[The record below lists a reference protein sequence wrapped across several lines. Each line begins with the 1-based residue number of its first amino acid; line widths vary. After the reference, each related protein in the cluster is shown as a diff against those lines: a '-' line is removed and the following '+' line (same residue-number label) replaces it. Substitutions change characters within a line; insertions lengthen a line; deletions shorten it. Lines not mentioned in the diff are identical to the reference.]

1 MGTTVSSPIMARLDR
16 VSDGSLRDVSFALEE
31 GGSAKILLASED
43 RKNELLAAL
52 TGLRRPGAGSVFL
65 LGEDL
70 YALKEKER
78 LRLFQRIGV
87 VPSDGGMISNLK
99 AWENMLLPA
108 WYHRGLT
115 AEQAE
120 RPVAE
125 IFDQLGPG
133 ESGLKQRMGELPD
146 RLSLYERRVV
156 ALARA
161 MLMEPD
167 ILIYDFTFTGLERD
181 AAQQLMKLTG
191 EFHGRKAGR
200 VSLYLCPDDAVSARL
215 TADQTITLAH

>member
-1 MGTTVSSPIMARLDR
+1 MIRFEHVTRGPIRNLSFELDR
-16 VSDGSLRDVSFALEE
+16 
-31 GGSAKILLASED
+31 GGTAKILFDSED
-43 RKNELLAAL
+43 RKNQFFRLLA
-52 TGLRRPGAGSVFL
+52 GRRRPETGKILFFD
-65 LGEDL
+65 EDL
-70 YALKEKER
+70 FAREEDER
-78 LRLFQRIGV
+78 VALFQRIGV
-87 VPSDGGMISNLK
+87 VPADGGMISNLK
-99 AWENMLLPA
+99 AWENLLLPA

-133 ESGLKQRMGELPD
+133 ETGLKQRMGELPD

-181 AAQQLMKLTG
+181 AAQRLMKLTS
-191 EFHGRKAGR
+191 EYHGRKAGR

-215 TADQTITLAH
+215 TADQIITLAH

>member
-1 MGTTVSSPIMARLDR
+1 MIRFDHVTRGPIRNLSFELDR
-16 VSDGSLRDVSFALEE
+16 
-31 GGSAKILLASED
+31 GGTAKILFDSED
-43 RKNELLAAL
+43 RKNQLFRLLA
-52 TGLRRPGAGSVFL
+52 GRRRPETGNILFF
-65 LGEDL
+65 GEDL
-70 YALKEKER
+70 FAREEDER
-78 LRLFQRIGV
+78 VALFQRIGV
-87 VPSDGGMISNLK
+87 VPADGGLISNLK
-99 AWENMLLPA
+99 AWENLLLPA
-108 WYHRGLT
+108 WYHHGLT

-133 ESGLKQRMGELPD
+133 EAGLKQRMGELPD

-167 ILIYDFTFTGLERD
+167 ILIYDFTFAGLERD
-181 AAQQLMKLTG
+181 VAQQLMKLTG
-191 EFHGRKAGR
+191 EYHSRKAGR

-215 TADQTITLAH
+215 AADQTITLAH

>member
-1 MGTTVSSPIMARLDR
+1 MVRFESVTKGPVRNLSFDFESGGT
-16 VSDGSLRDVSFALEE
+16 
-31 GGSAKILLASED
+31 AKILFDSED
-43 RKNELLAAL
+43 RKNILFGLLA
-52 TGLRRPGAGSVFL
+52 GLQRPEAGKVLFF
-65 LGEDL
+65 GEDL
-70 YALKEKER
+70 FAHEEKER
-78 LRLFQRIGV
+78 LALFQRIGV
-87 VPSDGGMISNLK
+87 VPAHGGLISNLK
-99 AWENMLLPA
+99 AWENLLLPA

-115 AEQAE
+115 ADQAE

-133 ESGLKQRMGELPD
+133 ETGLKQRMGELPGQ
-146 RLSLYERRVV
+146 LSVYERRVV

-181 AAQQLMKLTG
+181 AAQRLMKLTG
-191 EFHGRKAGR
+191 EFQGRKDGR

-215 TADQTITLAH
+215 VADSTITLTQ

>member
-1 MGTTVSSPIMARLDR
+1 MIRFERVTKGPVRNLSFDLD
-16 VSDGSLRDVSFALEE
+16 SGS
-31 GGSAKILLASED
+31 SAKILFDSED
-43 RKNELLAAL
+43 RKNILFGLLA
-52 TGLRRPGAGSVFL
+52 GLRRPEAGKVLFF
-65 LGEDL
+65 GEDL
-70 YALKEKER
+70 FAHEEKER
-78 LRLFQRIGV
+78 LALFQRIGM
-87 VPSDGGMISNLK
+87 VPAHGGLISNLK
-99 AWENMLLPA
+99 AWENLLLPA

-133 ESGLKQRMGELPD
+133 ETGLKQRMGELPGQ
-146 RLSLYERRVV
+146 LSVYERRVV

-181 AAQQLMKLTG
+181 AAQRLMKLTG

-215 TADQTITLAH
+215 ATDNTITLTQ

>member
-1 MGTTVSSPIMARLDR
+1 MIRFERVTKGPVRNLSFDLESGGT
-16 VSDGSLRDVSFALEE
+16 
-31 GGSAKILLASED
+31 AKILFDSED
-43 RKNELLAAL
+43 RKNILFGLLA
-52 TGLRRPGAGSVFL
+52 GLQRPESGKVLFF
-65 LGEDL
+65 GEDL
-70 YALKEKER
+70 FTHEEKER
-78 LRLFQRIGV
+78 LALFQRIGV
-87 VPSDGGMISNLK
+87 VPAHGGLISNLK
-99 AWENMLLPA
+99 AWENLLLPA

-125 IFDQLGPG
+125 IFDQLEPG
-133 ESGLKQRMGELPD
+133 EAGLKQRMGELPGQ
-146 RLSLYERRVV
+146 LSLYERRVV

-181 AAQQLMKLTG
+181 TAQRLMKLTG

-215 TADQTITLAH
+215 MADQTINLAH

>member
-1 MGTTVSSPIMARLDR
+1 MIRFERVTKGPVRNLSFDLD
-16 VSDGSLRDVSFALEE
+16 SGS
-31 GGSAKILLASED
+31 SAKILFDSED
-43 RKNELLAAL
+43 RKNILFGLLA
-52 TGLRRPGAGSVFL
+52 GLQRPEAGKVLFF
-65 LGEDL
+65 GEDL
-70 YALKEKER
+70 FTHEENER
-78 LRLFQRIGV
+78 LALFQRIGV
-87 VPSDGGMISNLK
+87 VPAHGGLISNLK
-99 AWENMLLPA
+99 AWENLLLPA

-133 ESGLKQRMGELPD
+133 EAGLKRRMGELPGQ
-146 RLSLYERRVV
+146 LSLYERRVV

-167 ILIYDFTFTGLERD
+167 ILIYDFTFAGLERD

-200 VSLYLCPDDAVSARL
+200 VSLYLCPDDAFSARL
-215 TADQTITLAH
+215 AADNTITLTQ

>member
-1 MGTTVSSPIMARLDR
+1 MIRFERVTKGPVRNLSFDLESGGT
-16 VSDGSLRDVSFALEE
+16 
-31 GGSAKILLASED
+31 AKILFDSED
-43 RKNELLAAL
+43 RKNLLFGLLA
-52 TGLRRPGAGSVFL
+52 GLQRPEAGKVLFF
-65 LGEDL
+65 GEDL
-70 YALKEKER
+70 FAHEEKER
-78 LRLFQRIGV
+78 LALFRRIGV
-87 VPSDGGMISNLK
+87 VPAHGGLISNLK
-99 AWENMLLPA
+99 AWENLLLPA

-133 ESGLKQRMGELPD
+133 EAGLKQRMGELPGQ
-146 RLSLYERRVV
+146 LSLYERRVV

-167 ILIYDFTFTGLERD
+167 ILIYDFTFAGLERD
-181 AAQQLMKLTG
+181 AAQRLMKLTG

-215 TADQTITLAH
+215 AADSTITLTQ

>member
-1 MGTTVSSPIMARLDR
+1 MIRFERVTKGPVRNLSFNFESGGT
-16 VSDGSLRDVSFALEE
+16 
-31 GGSAKILLASED
+31 AKILFDSED
-43 RKNELLAAL
+43 RKNILFGLLA
-52 TGLRRPGAGSVFL
+52 GLQRPEAGRILFF
-65 LGEDL
+65 GEDL
-70 YALKEKER
+70 FAHEENER
-78 LRLFQRIGV
+78 LALFRRIGV
-87 VPSDGGMISNLK
+87 VPAHGGLISNLK
-99 AWENMLLPA
+99 AWENLLLPA

-133 ESGLKQRMGELPD
+133 ETGLKQRMGELPGQ
-146 RLSLYERRVV
+146 LSLYERRVV

-181 AAQQLMKLTG
+181 AAQRLMKLTG
-191 EFHGRKAGR
+191 EFQGRKAGR

-215 TADQTITLAH
+215 AADSTITLTQ

>member
-1 MGTTVSSPIMARLDR
+1 MIRFEHVTNGPVRNLSFDLDR
-16 VSDGSLRDVSFALEE
+16 
-31 GGSAKILLASED
+31 GGTAKILFDSED
-43 RKNELLAAL
+43 RKNLFFGILAGMQRPE
-52 TGLRRPGAGSVFL
+52 TGKVLFF
-65 LGEDL
+65 GEDL
-70 YALKEKER
+70 YAREESDR
-78 LRLFQRIGV
+78 LPFFRRIGV

-99 AWENMLLPA
+99 AWENLLLPA

-115 AEQAE
+115 AQEAE

-125 IFDQLGPG
+125 IFEQL
-133 ESGLKQRMGELPD
+133 ELHEAGLKQRMGELPD

-156 ALARA
+156 ALVRA

-167 ILIYDFTFTGLERD
+167 ILIYDFTFAGLERD

-191 EFHGRKAGR
+191 EYHGRKAGR

-215 TADQTITLAH
+215 AVDSTITLTQ

>member
-1 MGTTVSSPIMARLDR
+1 MIRFERVTKGPVRNLSFDLD
-16 VSDGSLRDVSFALEE
+16 S
-31 GGSAKILLASED
+31 GGSAKILFDSED
-43 RKNELLAAL
+43 RKNILFGLLA
-52 TGLRRPGAGSVFL
+52 GLQRPEAGKVLFF
-65 LGEDL
+65 GEDL
-70 YALKEKER
+70 FAHEEKER
-78 LRLFQRIGV
+78 LVLFQRIGV
-87 VPSDGGMISNLK
+87 VPAHGGLISNLK
-99 AWENMLLPA
+99 AWENLLLPA

-125 IFDQLGPG
+125 IFDQLEPG
-133 ESGLKQRMGELPD
+133 EAGLKQRMGELPGQ
-146 RLSLYERRVV
+146 LSLYERRVV

-181 AAQQLMKLTG
+181 TAQRLMKLTG

-215 TADQTITLAH
+215 MADQTINLAH